1 MDQAKRVAKNTGFLY
16 AKMLISMVISLYATR
31 LVLNA
36 LGIVDY
42 GIFNLVGG
50 VIAMLSFL
58 NASMT
63 VSSQRY
69 FSVELGKNNSSRLKD
84 IFKSST
90 YLHLLIGFVV
100 VLILEILGVFIFD
113 GFLNI
118 PSDRITTAKW
128 VYQFMIFSAF
138 FTMNSV
144 PFDAVINSHENMLFD
159 AIVGIFESFLKLGIA
174 IWLIY
179 YDADRLLLYAILVAS
194 LTIFI
199 RIVKS
204 VYCIRK
210 YPECKIDF
218 KENLDKP
225 LFNEMLNFAS
235 WNLIGSLAGIGR
247 NQGLALILNLFFGA
261 VVNAAY
267 GVANQVAGQ
276 LNAFSSMMLKAVN
289 PQIMKSE
296 GASDRFRML
305 RIAMT
310 SSKLSFLL
318 LALFAIPCIFEMNNI
333 LTLWLKEVPEYTVIF
348 CNLILI
354 AAMTNQLT
362 IGLASALQAT
372 GKIKLYQ
379 TVVGLLLLVNLPIAY
394 FLLKMGFPAYSALI
408 SYIAIEALACCFRIM
423 FLKNIAGLSIKH
435 YLDRVLFRIILP
447 VLFSVIACYFITT
460 MVQMSLRFLVT
471 GVVSALVLFT
481 SIYFFGLY
489 KEEKQIVASLVSFVK
504 GKIKN

>member
-1 MDQAKRVAKNTGFLY
+1 MQNAKRVIKNTGFLY
-16 AKMLISMVISLYATR
+16 TRMIISMFISLYTTR

-36 LGIVDY
+36 LGVVDY

-69 FSVELGKNNSSRLKD
+69 FSVQLGTTNFEKLRD

-90 YLHLLIGFVV
+90 YLHLIIGLIVV
-100 VLILEILGVFIFD
+100 VILEILGLFIFD

-118 PSDRITTAKW
+118 PEDRINTAKW
-128 VYQFMIFSAF
+128 VYQFMILSAF
-138 FTMNSV
+138 FTMNAV
-144 PFDAVINSHENMLFD
+144 PFDAVINSRENMLFD
-159 AIVGIFESFLKLGIA
+159 SIIGILESFLKLGIA

-179 YDADRLLLYAILVAS
+179 YNHDRLLLYAILVAS

-199 RIVKS
+199 RMIKS
-204 VYCIRK
+204 IYCLK
-210 YPECKIDF
+210 NYDECKIKF
-218 KENLDKP
+218 KEKLDKT
-225 LFNEMLNFAS
+225 LFKEMFYFAS
-235 WNLIGSLAGIGR
+235 WNLVGSLAGIGR

-267 GVANQVAGQ
+267 GIANQVAGQ

-296 GASDRFRML
+296 GASDRFRMI

-318 LALFAIPCIFEMNNI
+318 LALFAIPCIFEMEHI
-333 LTLWLKEVPEYTVIF
+333 LKLWLKTVPEYTVVF

-354 AAMTNQLT
+354 ASMTNQLT
-362 IGLASALQAT
+362 IGLTSALQAT

-379 TVVGLLLLVNLPIAY
+379 TVVGTLLLTNLPIAY
-394 FLLKMGFPAYSALI
+394 LLLKMDYPAYSAI
-408 SYIAIEALACCFRIM
+408 ASYIIVEAIACVFRIM
-423 FLKNIAGLSIKH
+423 FLKNIAGLSVRH
-435 YLDRVLFRIILP
+435 YLNRVIVKIILP
-447 VLFSVIACYFITT
+447 ILFAVITSYTITI
-460 MVQMSLRFLVT
+460 VINIPFRFLIT
-471 GVVSALVLFT
+471 GITSTVVFLI

-489 KEEKQIVASLVSFVK
+489 KEEKQIVNALAVFVK
-504 GKIKN
+504 GKIKK